1 MAPINDFFTLQSLGT
16 FAGASGATLLIANAI
31 QYVFNFNP
39 RWLALAVAEFISLGV
54 VAVGQIDGVSAVAAT
69 PFFVAFVNGFL
80 VFCSAAGLTA
90 MGAGSRGRT
99 RGARGAE
106 TMIPRP
112 LGRGS
117 GDERRGFWQPWF

>member
-1 MAPINDFFTLQSLGT
+1 MAAVNDFFTLQSLGT

-39 RWLALAVAEFISLGV
+39 RWLALAVAEFICLGV
-54 VAVGQIDGVSAVAAT
+54 VAAGQIDSASAIAVT

-90 MGAGSRGRT
+90 VSAEAQGRMQGPGGAGT
-99 RGARGAE
+99 RLLERAKFG
-106 TMIPRP
+106 
-112 LGRGS
+112 
-117 GDERRGFWQPWF
+117 ERRGFLQPWF